1 MSSIL
6 KADIL
11 LRKSLWVLFALLAIS
26 VGLYP
31 AIYFLIDRE
40 FGLLNSKDDE
50 LLRNVA
56 WNVAFYTHIILGGL
70 SLLIGWSQ
78 FISGI
83 RNTRLSLH
91 RTIGK
96 IYVVAA
102 LLSALAGIYIGF
114 FATGGLIAS
123 AGFISLGCI
132 WFTTTFIAYSSIKK
146 GDLTRH
152 EIMMIFSYAACFAAV
167 TLRVWLPLLIMLFQ
181 DFTPAYRIVAWL
193 CWVPNLLVAFF
204 VVRRIQRTKQGSAID
219 TPSMEMK

>member
-1 MSSIL
+1 LIPL
-6 KADIL
+6 KTDVVVKKL
-11 LRKSLWVLFALLAIS
+11 LWVLFALLAIL

-31 AIYFLIDRE
+31 AIYFLIDRK
-40 FGLLNSKDDE
+40 FGLLSSKDDQ
-50 LLRNVA
+50 LLRNVF
-56 WNVAFYTHIILGGL
+56 WNAGFYTHIVLGGIA
-70 SLLIGWSQ
+70 LLVGWSQ
-78 FISGI
+78 FIA
-83 RNTRLSLH
+83 RLRTTRLSLH

-96 IYVVAA
+96 IYVVTA

-123 AGFISLGCI
+123 AGFISLGVI

-167 TLRVWLPLLIMLFQ
+167 TLRIWLPLLIMVFR

-204 VVRRIQRTKQGSAID
+204 IVRRIQRSKQVSAVE
-219 TPSMEMK
+219 SRSLEMK

>member
-1 MSSIL
+1 M
-6 KADIL
+6 